1 LNEDEEADRAQS
13 AEPTASQMREAL
25 RKLRV
30 EDVLLQTA
38 ATLIDLAARRMGLAE
53 EDGPKQLD
61 QAKLAIDAIRALN
74 PLLTEEQQ
82 AAVREPLSQL
92 QMAYAREAAGG
103 GAATQ
108 PETAG
113 SEGEGS
119 EEPASADDEAA
130 RAAARAKI
138 WTPPGT

>member
-1 LNEDEEADRAQS
+1 MNEDEI
-13 AEPTASQMREAL
+13 REAL
-25 RKLRV
+25 KKLRV

-61 QAKLAIDAIRALN
+61 QAKLAIDAIRALQ
-74 PLLTEEQQ
+74 PLMTEEQQ

-92 QMAYAREAAGG
+92 QMAYAREARAP
-103 GAATQ
+103 A
-108 PETAG
+108 PEPG
-113 SEGEGS
+113 SEPAG
-119 EEPASADDEAA
+119 EEPPAEQPKPDDAA
-130 RAAARAKI
+130 EREKARAKI